1 VLALDRLYLERFRD
15 IKCIVNQVVY
25 QHLDRKDNLDKR
37 GILDVFESVTSKKWK
52 KLVLVE

>member
-37 GILDVFESVTSKKWK
+37 GILDVFKSITPKKWK